1 MPLSIGTK
9 LGPYEILAPIGAGG
23 FGEVYRARDTRLK
36 REVAIKVLPEA
47 FARDPDRMARFQREA
62 EAVAALSHPNI
73 VVLHDVGAD
82 SGITYAVT
90 ELLEGETLRERL
102 SRGALPWRKTAEI
115 GAAIAEG
122 LAAAHAKGIIH
133 QDIKPGNLFL
143 TGDGQVKILDFG
155 LAQSQR
161 PAPSQAEETR
171 TLTDASPAIMG
182 TIGYMS
188 PEQVRGL
195 KVEAW
200 SDIFSLGCVLYEMVT
215 GHRAFSGKMA
225 TDVMV
230 ATLKEEPAPVADSG
244 KVSSPELDRVI
255 ERCLAKNPVQR
266 FHSARDLAFALRGMA
281 VSSAEHKPAAPPAL
295 TRAVTMSVA
304 AAVLVLALAG
314 LYFWRGRTE
323 QSIDSL
329 AVLPFA
335 NVGGNEDT
343 EYLSDGITESL
354 IDSLSELPDLR
365 VMSRSAVFRYKGKE
379 ADPQTAGK
387 ALGVRAVLTGRITQ
401 RGDNLSVSAELV
413 DTADNRQLWGE
424 QYNRKL
430 SDALAVQQEIARQI
444 SEKLRAKLGSEQM
457 ARAAKHQTDN
467 PEAYQ
472 LYLKGRYYAEKFDL
486 EDINKGLDYF
496 HQAIGLDPNY
506 ALAYDGL
513 VYAYG
518 ILDDA
523 FSAPNDVMPKARE
536 AARRAVEIDDSISES
551 HVEMGSVEDFYD
563 YDFAGG
569 EREFKRAV
577 ELGPNYAPAHEF
589 YGWHLAE
596 LGKLDEA
603 VAEGRRAEQLDPVS
617 YEISSLTGWWLYL
630 SRRNDDAIAQ
640 FHKCQDLNADYPICN
655 WLLGVVYAQQGRFD
669 EAISAE
675 TKVLQFEPHYAAAQ
689 AELARDYALSG
700 RQPEAQRILGEIL
713 KTSAKQYISKYW
725 IATVYVALDDK
736 KRALDA
742 LEQAYTE
749 RSAFLVFLKADP
761 LLDGL
766 RSEPRFQALLKKMNL
781 SQ

>member
-1 MPLSIGTK
+1 M
-9 LGPYEILAPIGAGG
+9 
-23 FGEVYRARDTRLK
+23 
-36 REVAIKVLPEA
+36 
-47 FARDPDRMARFQREA
+47 
-62 EAVAALSHPNI
+62 
-73 VVLHDVGAD
+73 
-82 SGITYAVT
+82 
-90 ELLEGETLRERL
+90 
-102 SRGALPWRKTAEI
+102 
-115 GAAIAEG
+115 
-122 LAAAHAKGIIH
+122 
-133 QDIKPGNLFL
+133 
-143 TGDGQVKILDFG
+143 
-155 LAQSQR
+155 
-161 PAPSQAEETR
+161 
-171 TLTDASPAIMG
+171 
-182 TIGYMS
+182 
-188 PEQVRGL
+188 
-195 KVEAW
+195 
-200 SDIFSLGCVLYEMVT
+200 
-215 GHRAFSGKMA
+215 
-225 TDVMV
+225 
-230 ATLKEEPAPVADSG
+230 
-244 KVSSPELDRVI
+244 I
-255 ERCLAKNPVQR
+255 ERCLAKNPAQR
-266 FHSARDLAFALRGMA
+266 FHSARDLAFALRGVA
-281 VSSAEHKPAAPPAL
+281 GSSAEHKPAAPPAL
-295 TRAVTMSVA
+295 SRRAVTMSVA

-314 LYFWRGRTE
+314 LYFWRGRTG

-335 NVGGNEDT
+335 NVGRNEDT

-354 IDSLSELPDLR
+354 IDSLLELPNLR

-401 RGDNLSVSAELV
+401 RGDNLSVSAELL
-413 DTADNRQLWGE
+413 DTADNSQLWGE

-430 SDALAVQQEIARQI
+430 SDALAVQREIARQI

-472 LYLKGRYYAEKFDL
+472 LYLKGRYYAQKFDL

-536 AARRAVEIDDSISES
+536 AARKAVEIDDSISES
-551 HVEMGSVEDFYD
+551 HVEMGSVDDFYD
-563 YDFAGG
+563 FDFAEGD
-569 EREFKRAV
+569 REFKRAV

-589 YGWHLAE
+589 YSWHLAE

-640 FHKCQDLNADYPICN
+640 FHKCLELNADYPICN
-655 WLLGVVYAQQGRFD
+655 WLLGVVYAQQGRFA

-700 RQPEAQRILGEIL
+700 RQPEARRILDEIL
-713 KTSAKQYISKYW
+713 KTSAKQHISKYW

-749 RSAFLVFLKADP
+749 RSAFLVFLKTDP
-761 LLDGL
+761 LLDDL

-781 SQ
+781 Q